1 MLNIEIEADDILAAL
16 DAIQNI
22 KQIYNFVQI
31 PGIIRS
37 EFFITSKVKSSGGIL
52 IKKVVFLC

>member
-31 PGIIRS
+31 PGIITS
-37 EFFITSKVKSSGGIL
+37 EFFITLKSENLLG
-52 IKKVVFLC
+52 VF